1 MAKYSLVL
9 ILNAISPHSFHI
21 YGAYAQELILRDFF
35 AKESMDKANRKVQL
49 KIIND
54 PFPLGRQVE
63 SGLSSI
69 QGLLLG
75 FGLGIVYIIA
85 GPSLVR
91 NVVEERE
98 KALKN

>member
-1 MAKYSLVL
+1 LVL
-9 ILNAISPHSFHI
+9 ILNAISPHALGI
-21 YGAYAQELILRDFF
+21 WGAYAQELILRDFF
-35 AKESMDKANRKVQL
+35 AKESEKVGAKVQL

-54 PFPLGRQVE
+54 PFPLGQQVE

-69 QGLLLG
+69 QGFLLA
-75 FGLGIVYIIA
+75 FALGIVYIIA

>member
-1 MAKYSLVL
+1 MVL
-9 ILNAISPHSFHI
+9 ILNAISPHALGI
-21 YGAYAQELILRDFF
+21 WGAYAQELLLRDFF
-35 AKESMDKANRKVQL
+35 AKESDKVGAKVQL
-49 KIIND
+49 KIVSD
-54 PFPLGRQVE
+54 PFPLGQRVE
-63 SGLSSI
+63 SGLGAI
-69 QGLLLG
+69 QGFLLA

>member
-1 MAKYSLVL
+1 VAGAATYALVL
-9 ILNAISPHSFHI
+9 ILNATSPHALGI
-21 YGAYAQELILRDFF
+21 WGAYAQELILRDFF
-35 AKESMDKANRKVQL
+35 ADAAPNPVRL
-49 KIIND
+49 KILND
-54 PFPLGRQVE
+54 PFPLGQQVE

-69 QGLLLG
+69 QGFLLA
-75 FGLGIVYIIA
+75 FALGIVYIIA